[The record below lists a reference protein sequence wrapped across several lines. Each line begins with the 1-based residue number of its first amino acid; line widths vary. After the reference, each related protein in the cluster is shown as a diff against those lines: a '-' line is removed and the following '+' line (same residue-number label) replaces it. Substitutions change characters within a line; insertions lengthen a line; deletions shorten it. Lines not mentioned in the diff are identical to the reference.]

1 MKLKK
6 DNIILGID
14 TSCYTTSIAAISLN
28 KQIVLNEKIMLKV
41 DKGSKGLR
49 QSEGVFQHISNLGK
63 ISENIEGKLKD
74 YNIVGVCASSKP
86 RPVEGSYMP
95 VFTVGLNTAKF
106 ISSINNCP
114 FFETTHQENHIK
126 ASLYEQGLA
135 DENRFIAVH
144 MSGGTMEIV
153 LVNRDDDLK
162 YDFEII
168 GGTKDVSFGQ
178 LIDRLG
184 VKLSYDF
191 PSGKYIDKNACEF
204 DGKIKE
210 GLKTSVKEGFM
221 NLSGIENQ
229 LNKIIDNEE
238 NVDEKYLSKLLM
250 DTITRCIVKALD
262 YLCKKYEINEVLFVG
277 GVSASKY
284 LSKNVKDK
292 LVKSKIKAYFPEA
305 FLATDNAV
313 GCALIG
319 FENLNLGE

>member
-1 MKLKK
+1 MRLKQN
-6 DNIILGID
+6 NIILGID
-14 TSCYTTSIAAISLN
+14 TSCYTTSIAAISLS
-28 KQIVLNEKIMLKV
+28 KKIILNEKIMLKV
-41 DKGSKGLR
+41 QKGEKGLR
-49 QSEGVFQHISNLGK
+49 QSEGVFQHVSNLGK
-63 ISENIEGKLKD
+63 ISENIADKLKN
-74 YNIVGVCASSKP
+74 YNIIGVCASSKP

-95 VFTVGLNTAKF
+95 VFTVGLNTAKL
-106 ISSINNCP
+106 ISAINNCP

-126 ASLYEQGLA
+126 ASLYGQNLSN
-135 DENRFIAVH
+135 ENRFIAVH

-153 LVNRDDDLK
+153 LVNRDNNFK
-162 YDFEII
+162 YNFEII

-184 VKLSYDF
+184 VKLSYEF
-191 PSGKYIDKNACEF
+191 PSGKYIDKNACDF
-204 DGKIKE
+204 TGKIKE

-238 NVDEKYLSKLLM
+238 NADEKYLSKLLM
-250 DTITRCIVKALD
+250 DTITRCIVKAID
-262 YLCKKYEINEVLFVG
+262 YLSQKYKVDEVLFVG

-284 LSKNVKDK
+284 LSKNVTDRLKK
-292 LVKSKIKAYFPEA
+292 LKIKSYFPEA
-305 FLATDNAV
+305 SLATDNAV